1 MGIGVSVPCGTALSE
16 ATPQARARLQ
26 GHWQAQARQGSGHFK
41 WRNGQ
46 VGSMG
51 GEGSVGSIWHE
62 YLATSIWLSSKNPAR
77 AFQSRLST
85 MGSTFISWSF
95 HVTTSPFQA
104 LAASFCV

>member
-1 MGIGVSVPCGTALSE
+1 MAVGIGIGVSVPCGTALSE

-41 WRNGQ
+41 WLNGQ

-62 YLATSIWLSSKNPAR
+62 YLVE
-77 AFQSRLST
+77 FQKSGTRVSESVEHQ
-85 MGSTFISWSF
+85 GFYF
-95 HVTTSPFQA
+95 HLVEFPRDD
-104 LAASFCV
+104 